1 MRRTYVALAAAFAL
15 LVAGCGGG
23 DTAPTTSTTN
33 DVTTTTAAATATT
46 TSSVD
51 EVTTSTTNP
60 TTTTSTTEAPAPM
73 APEGSMLITNEDGI
87 FVATLD
93 GAASQVLDADPAVV
107 GGMVHFALDDT
118 RGGIVIQ
125 PHENPWTSVG
135 DDSIIYRVP
144 QGSSNVQELL
154 VPAADQGLRLE
165 DVATRDGVT
174 SVYYTRR
181 FGETPDT
188 AEQTLRRFN
197 LDDKTVSEIALV
209 GGWESGSSPIS
220 VGGDTIVRNG
230 SGEAYFWITFTDLDN
245 NEFASPANPIPDGG
259 FDCVPECFYYADLS
273 PDGSE
278 VAFGRLAPN
287 GSGFYTT
294 PEIEVR
300 EVVSGDL
307 LLSITL
313 PDLSASGYIDSIDLS
328 ATHVLIN
335 IVEEGSDYPVATVV
349 DLASGLSVG
358 QAPVNGVARFLRS
371 VPDLAGVISW
381 P

>member
-1 MRRTYVALAAAFAL
+1 MRHTYVALLASFAL

-23 DTAPTTSTTN
+23 DTATTTSTAA
-33 DVTTTTAAATATT
+33 DVTTTTVATT
-46 TSSVD
+46 TTPPVD
-51 EVTTSTTNP
+51 DTTSSTTSS
-60 TTTTSTTEAPAPM
+60 TTTTSTTEAPAPVP
-73 APEGSMLITNEDGI
+73 PEGSMLITNEDGI
-87 FVATLD
+87 FVAPLD
-93 GAASQVLDADPAVV
+93 GASSQLLNADSTVV
-107 GGMVHFALDDT
+107 GGMVHFAVDDT

-125 PHENPWTSVG
+125 PHESPWTSVG
-135 DDSIIYRVP
+135 DDSIIYWAP

-181 FGETPDT
+181 FGDTPDT
-188 AEQTLRRFN
+188 AEQTLRRFD
-197 LDDKTVSEIALV
+197 LDDRTVSEIALV

-300 EVVSGDL
+300 DIASGDL
-307 LLSITL
+307 LLSVTL
-313 PDLSASGYIDSIDLS
+313 PELSASGYIDSVDLS

-349 DLASGLSVG
+349 DLASGLSVV

>member
-1 MRRTYVALAAAFAL
+1 MRRTYVALLASFAL

-23 DTAPTTSTTN
+23 DTATTTSTAA
-33 DVTTTTAAATATT
+33 DVTTTTVATT
-46 TSSVD
+46 TTPPVD
-51 EVTTSTTNP
+51 DTTSSTTSS
-60 TTTTSTTEAPAPM
+60 TTTTSTTEAPAPV
-73 APEGSMLITNEDGI
+73 PPDGSMLITNEDGI

-93 GAASQVLDADPAVV
+93 GASSQLLDADSTVV
-107 GGMVHFALDDT
+107 GGMVHFAIDDT

-125 PHENPWTSVG
+125 PHESPWTSVG
-135 DDSIIYRVP
+135 DDSIIYWVP

-181 FGETPDT
+181 FGDTPDT
-188 AEQTLRRFN
+188 AEQTLRRFD
-197 LDDKTVSEIALV
+197 LDDRTVSEIALV

-300 EVVSGDL
+300 DIASGDL
-307 LLSITL
+307 LLSVTL
-313 PDLSASGYIDSIDLS
+313 PELSASGYIDSVDLS

-349 DLASGLSVG
+349 DLASGLSVV

>member
-1 MRRTYVALAAAFAL
+1 MRRTYVALLASFAL

-23 DTAPTTSTTN
+23 DTATTTSTAD
-33 DVTTTTAAATATT
+33 DVTTTTVATT
-46 TSSVD
+46 TTPPVD
-51 EVTTSTTNP
+51 DTTSSTTSS
-60 TTTTSTTEAPAPM
+60 TTTTSTTEAPAPV
-73 APEGSMLITNEDGI
+73 PPDGSMLITNEDGI

-93 GAASQVLDADPAVV
+93 GASSQLLDADSTVV
-107 GGMVHFALDDT
+107 GGMVHFAIDDT

-125 PHENPWTSVG
+125 PHESPWTSVG
-135 DDSIIYRVP
+135 DDSIIYWVP

-181 FGETPDT
+181 FGDTPDT
-188 AEQTLRRFN
+188 AEQTLRRFD
-197 LDDKTVSEIALV
+197 LDDRTVSEIALV

-300 EVVSGDL
+300 DIASGDL
-307 LLSITL
+307 LLSVTL
-313 PDLSASGYIDSIDLS
+313 PELSASGYIDSVDLS

-349 DLASGLSVG
+349 DLASGLSVV